1 MNLEWFYRLIKQ
13 PSRIGRMMK
22 LPKFLFGTIFYKL
35 FGKDKAEAKK
45 YKLSKKQNGENK

>member
-13 PSRIGRMMK
+13 PARIGRMMK

-45 YKLSKKQNGENK
+45 YKERKAQNGEKK